1 MRRSTRRYL
10 FATSLVLGTLGLSVS
25 AHADVVTVT
34 ASVPLQTT
42 DFTVAVPSVA
52 AFNHALGTLTSVQIS
67 LSASGTFDGTLTN
80 NSASTTNFS
89 LTEFVNFSLTGHS
102 ITALTP
108 TITETQSYTAVAT
121 GATVAFGPF
130 APTAVSASDVIT
142 SGALFDLF
150 NGGGSVSGFTLSTE
164 TGTVVS
170 GGGGNVRTSLTTTAG
185 GVLSITYTFT
195 PTPVPEPASIA
206 LIGLGGV
213 FVLAGSR
220 FRRKV
225 VNRDAV

>member
-25 AHADVVTVT
+25 AHADMVTVT
-34 ASVPLQTT
+34 ATVPLQTT

-67 LSASGTFDGTLTN
+67 LSASGTFDGNLTN
-80 NSASTTNFS
+80 NSASTTDFS

-102 ITALTP
+102 IAALTP
-108 TITETQSYTAVAT
+108 QITETQSYTAVPT
-121 GATVAFGPF
+121 GTTVPFGPF
-130 APTAVSASDVIT
+130 APTSPPSGTDTIT

-150 NGGGSVSGFTLSTE
+150 NGGGSVSGFVLSTV

-185 GVLSITYTFT
+185 GVLNVTYNFT
-195 PTPVPEPASIA
+195 PVPVPEPASIA
-206 LIGLGGV
+206 LIGLGGA
-213 FVLAGSR
+213 FVLVGSR
-220 FRRKV
+220 FRRKM
-225 VNRDAV
+225 NRDAV

>member
-1 MRRSTRRYL
+1 MRRSTRRFL
-10 FATSLVLGTLGLSVS
+10 FTASLLLGTLGLSVS

-67 LSASGTFDGTLTN
+67 LSASGTFNGNLTN
-80 NSASTTNFS
+80 NSASTTDFS

-102 ITALTP
+102 IAALTP
-108 TITETQSYTAVAT
+108 QITETQSYTAVPT
-121 GATVAFGPF
+121 GTTVPFGPF
-130 APTAVSASDVIT
+130 APTAVSGTGAIT

-150 NGGGSVSGFTLSTE
+150 NGGGSVSGFVLSTV

-185 GVLSITYTFT
+185 GVLNVTYNFT
-195 PTPVPEPASIA
+195 PVPVPEPASIA
-206 LIGLGGV
+206 LIGLGGA
-213 FVLAGSR
+213 FVLVGSR
-220 FRRKV
+220 FRRKM
-225 VNRDAV
+225 NRDAV